1 MFVKLGR
8 KLASQDSKTR
18 VVCDGKLMW
27 KKNPRENLVLKS
39 RFLVFTFLLPLT
51 PFFLVLCSSLFT
63 WSCLLPWNP
72 SSCSEFPMRI
82 ILLLPLGSSLCLQF
96 L

>member
-27 KKNPRENLVLKS
+27 KKNPRKNRVLKS
-39 RFLVFTFLLPLT
+39 RYLVFTFLLPLT
-51 PFFLVLCSSLFT
+51 PLFFFFLWVLLFVFNFFRISNFHRILQIVLILLWKSSL
-63 WSCLLPWNP
+63 
-72 SSCSEFPMRI
+72 
-82 ILLLPLGSSLCLQF
+82 
-96 L
+96 